1 MKKILILTTLS
12 NRDSAIAESAL
23 ALALRLHADVVL
35 LSTFELIEP
44 ESDSLSPQSTD
55 DCHAILQ
62 SRLKV
67 EKDRLA
73 NFVLTQPN
81 ADYLPLIETLS
92 REGQLAEVVWQLT
105 LEGDYLMVIMGGKK
119 SGWNDS
125 SLCTEL
131 IAVTAR
137 SNCPVLVVGEGQ
149 MIQF

>member
-23 ALALRLHADVVL
+23 VLALKLQTDIVL

-44 ESDSLSPQSTD
+44 ESVGISPQSTD
-55 DCHAILQ
+55 DCHTILQ

-73 NFVLTQPN
+73 ELTTKQPN
-81 ADYLPLIETLS
+81 IAYHPCIETIS
-92 REGQLAEVVWQLT
+92 REGQLAEIVWQLT
-105 LEGDYLMVIMGGKK
+105 LGGNYLLVVMGGKK

-125 SLCTEL
+125 YLCTEL

-137 SNCPVLVVGEGQ
+137 SNCPVLVVGEDQ